1 MFKIFKKKKINSG
14 NIWYDLKDK
23 NGDKGISILAPMAD
37 VTDNPFRRIISEV
50 GRPDLLYTEF
60 VSCDGLASEAG
71 RPRLLQLLNFE
82 KKQNPIIGQIF
93 GGKPENY
100 KSAARTCRDL
110 GFVGVDINM
119 GCPQR
124 NILKQVA
131 GSELCKIENRQ
142 LASEIIN
149 EAKKGCGDLPLTVK
163 TRIGFNN
170 IDLDWIKHL
179 LKQDIQALV
188 VHLRTRKEM
197 SKVPA
202 HWELMTE
209 IRKLRDKIA
218 PDVVLIGNGDIETV
232 EEGEKKV
239 KEHGIDGYMIGR
251 GIFKN
256 PWLFNADKNNFE
268 DYSIE
273 QKIELALRHTK
284 YFEEEFGETKSNMK
298 QFGKGTKNFNLMKKF
313 YKIYINGFAGAKELR
328 IEMMSTKN
336 YEDVKKVTDNFLK
349 SQ

>member
-1 MFKIFKKKKINSG
+1 MINIFRKKKKV
-14 NIWYDLKDK
+14 NIWKELKEK
-23 NGDKGISILAPMAD
+23 KGDRGISILAPMAD
-37 VTDNPFRRIISEV
+37 VTDNPFRRIIQEE

-60 VSCDGLASEAG
+60 VSCDGLASKEG

-82 KKQNPIIGQIF
+82 KKQKPIIGQIF

-100 KSAARTCRDL
+100 RGAAEICRKL
-110 GFVGVDINM
+110 GFDGVDINM
-119 GCPQR
+119 GCPQK

-131 GSELCKIENRQ
+131 GSELCKVENRE
-142 LASEIIN
+142 LASEIIK

-163 TRIGFNN
+163 TRIGFNE
-170 IDLDWIKHL
+170 IDLDWIKHV
-179 LKQDIQALV
+179 LKHEIEALV

-209 IRKLRDKIA
+209 IKKIRDEVA
-218 PDVVLIGNGDIETV
+218 PNVVLIGNGDIETI

-239 KEHGIDGYMIGR
+239 KEHGIDGYMTGR

-256 PWLFNADKNNFE
+256 PWLFTGNDVE
-268 DYSIE
+268 DYTIE

-284 YFEEEFGETKSNMK
+284 YFEEEFGETKSNIK
-298 QFGKGTKNFNLMKKF
+298 QFGRRTKNFNLMKKF
-313 YKIYINGFAGAKELR
+313 YKVYINGFPRAKELR
-328 IEMMSTKN
+328 IEMMTAKS
-336 YEDVKKVTDNFLK
+336 YEDVKKITDGFLK
-349 SQ
+349 VL